1 VRKPPESASELDS
14 KKEKLQRARQ
24 REISMSTQ
32 TKDSYDVCVIG
43 AGPGGYVA
51 AIRSAQLGLRTCIIE
66 REFLGGVCLNVG
78 CIPSKA
84 MISAA
89 EFLHKTQHE
98 SSVMGITIGSVK
110 LEMKKLKG
118 WKESV
123 SQKMSGGVQQL
134 LKGNKVEIIRGKA
147 SFKTKDIL
155 KVKSDSGEDLEI
167 SSKNFIVAT
176 GSRPIEIPG
185 FKFDEKTILSSTGAL
200 DLEEVPKKLVV
211 IGGGYIGL
219 EIGGY
224 LNKLGSE
231 VTVLEANDQLLSGV
245 VEPDLV
251 AVVEKKLKKEGVN
264 IKYKAFAK
272 SFETKSGKTVVKAE
286 VEGKME
292 SFECDKVIVT
302 VGRKPNSDEMGLKEL
317 NMAIDQKGFIMVD
330 AKRRTNIPGIY
341 AIGDIACQPMLA
353 HKASHEGVLVAENI
367 AGHNRAYDVK
377 TVPAVIFTDPEIASA
392 GKTEKECRDAGYTD
406 LKISRFPFAAN
417 GKAVSL
423 QSTDGFVKM
432 IADAKTDLVLGVHI
446 VGPEAS
452 NLISEAALAIEMGAT
467 LQDIALTI
475 HPHPT
480 LGETMMEAAEA
491 TLGHAIHI
499 IQKPLTSAAKTLQ
512 PENTTRH

>member
-1 VRKPPESASELDS
+1 
-14 KKEKLQRARQ
+14 
-24 REISMSTQ
+24 MSVQ
-32 TKDSYDVCVIG
+32 TKDGYDVCVIG

-51 AIRSAQLGLRTCIIE
+51 AIRSAQLGLKTCIIE

-89 EFLHKTQHE
+89 EFLHQTQHQ
-98 SSVMGITIGSVK
+98 SAAMGIMVGNVR
-110 LEMKKLKG
+110 LDMKKLKG

-123 SQKMSGGVQQL
+123 SQKMSGGVSQL
-134 LKGNKVEIIRGKA
+134 LKGNKVEIIKGEAK
-147 SFKTKDIL
+147 FKSATTL
-155 KVKSDSGEDLEI
+155 KVKSENGEDLEI
-167 SSKNFIVAT
+167 NSKNFIVAT

-185 FKFDEKTILSSTGAL
+185 FKFDEKTVLSSTGAL
-200 DLEEVPKKLVV
+200 DLDQVPKKLIV

-231 VTVLEANDQLLSGV
+231 VTVLEAADKLLSGV

-251 AVVEKKLKKEGVN
+251 AVVERKLKKEGVN
-264 IKYKAFAK
+264 IKYKALAK
-272 SFETKSGKTVVKAE
+272 VFEKKGSKIVVKAE
-286 VEGKME
+286 VAGKVE
-292 SFECDKVIVT
+292 SFECDKIIVT

-317 NMAIDQKGFIMVD
+317 KMAIDEKGFVLVD

-341 AIGDIACQPMLA
+341 AIGDIAGQPMLA

-367 AGHNRAYDVK
+367 SGKNRAYDAK

-392 GKTEKECRDAGYTD
+392 GMTESECREAGYSS
-406 LKISRFPFAAN
+406 LKIGKFPFAAN

-423 QSTDGFVKM
+423 QATDGFVKI
-432 IADAKTDLVLGVHI
+432 IADEATKIVLGVHI
-446 VGPEAS
+446 VGPQAS
-452 NLISEAALAIEMGAT
+452 NLISEAVLAIEMGAT
-467 LQDIALTI
+467 LEDIALSI

-499 IQKPLTSAAKTLQ
+499 IQKPLSKAATSAQA
-512 PENTTRH
+512 ENTTRH